1 MDDEKLSIL
10 KMIESGR
17 VTAEEGHS
25 LLAALDS
32 PKREASGSAPRRFR
46 VLVTELGTGRRRAN
60 VQVPISLV
68 DLVLR
73 LTPRSADRTVGIFN
87 QRVEVETL
95 LDAVRSGVVG
105 RILDMS
111 DDSENVRLEVFVE

>member
-1 MDDEKLSIL
+1 
-10 KMIESGR
+10 
-17 VTAEEGHS
+17 
-25 LLAALDS
+25 
-32 PKREASGSAPRRFR
+32 
-46 VLVTELGTGRRRAN
+46 
-60 VQVPISLV
+60 V